1 MEELVSGTSFTQAP
15 WLTHR
20 PDAML
25 QELHRGDYKLDN
37 LDNRYI
43 KHYKVNDKNA
53 KGVSC
58 FVPLETPHNV
68 PNERLNM
75 MEVPCYFL
83 PEETFLSEGLALF
96 YTHKMKLRFP
106 EGIQTGLH
114 FVIAPT
120 RRMTKEDYEQAVKD
134 LSWQLCTIKA
144 SAEMKELISHDD
156 DLEGVEDF
164 RMNELYW
171 LMEIWHMQTVNAMDC
186 IHANDIHTW
195 IALDKPSFQDLLQ
208 HKPRAYIAFSFLVH
222 VNSSLPASHVTELIY
237 LGDIFG

>member
-1 MEELVSGTSFTQAP
+1 
-15 WLTHR
+15 
-20 PDAML
+20 
-25 QELHRGDYKLDN
+25 
-37 LDNRYI
+37 
-43 KHYKVNDKNA
+43 
-53 KGVSC
+53 
-58 FVPLETPHNV
+58 
-68 PNERLNM
+68 M

-120 RRMTKEDYEQAVKD
+120 RCMTKEDYEQAVKD

-164 RMNELYW
+164 RMSELYW
-171 LMEIWHMQTVNAMDC
+171 LMEIWHTQTVNAMDR

-208 HKPRAYIAFSFLVH
+208 HEPRAYIVFSSLVRM
-222 VNSSLPASHVTELIY
+222 NSSLPASHITELIY
-237 LGDIFG
+237 LGDILGELNDVFGWKKEDVCAVSVY